1 MAGGS
6 LTPRRGWGFRPVAAR
21 ARGARGRV
29 PELDRPRV
37 PVNVC
42 RYRTNLSPCHG
53 LRGRARVAS
62 SREPAGLAPRGGPG
76 PAGVLARS
84 SGRRGRASRSASCW
98 SASRSRRAWL
108 QASNWDGRVDDRSVA
123 PGSAG
128 DCWRSDAHG
137 PVQHL
142 SAHRQR
148 STASKQAALG
158 ATDRLSGPG
167 GALVIH

>member
-1 MAGGS
+1 MGRDATQKARRLLTDRRHIYGSVDTAQISALATGFEAGRGWPRLVSPPPSRHAAVQVLPACLLARAGGA
-6 LTPRRGWGFRPVAAR
+6 V
-21 ARGARGRV
+21 
-29 PELDRPRV
+29 
-37 PVNVC
+37 
-42 RYRTNLSPCHG
+42 G
-53 LRGRARVAS
+53 LRGLPAAGAPLALA
-62 SREPAGLAPRGGPG
+62 EP
-76 PAGVLARS
+76 
-84 SGRRGRASRSASCW
+84 
-98 SASRSRRAWL
+98 WL

-167 GALVIH
+167 GALVIHWANSSE